1 MQPTPFAPDE
11 VYCVY
16 CHAPA
21 AGLCATC
28 GALCC
33 ADCVELVRGISII
46 TPRAV
51 CRSCVRDS
59 RSPAE
64 GSAFLRRMRW
74 AAGLA
79 VLVALLAYCLYGRA

>member
-33 ADCVELVRGISII
+33 ADCVELVPGII

-51 CRSCVRDS
+51 CRSCVRED
-59 RSPAE
+59 RPPAG
-64 GSAFLRRMRW
+64 GSTFRRGMGW